1 MKRKPHNTSP
11 LSLFAFQDI
20 ITSVT
25 GVFLLMTL
33 LMAVELT
40 SRQPMNQPAVS
51 AEVVTQLTE
60 SIAEAETELTRL
72 RENLSARV
80 DHDLPISEFT
90 QSSADAA
97 VQALRE
103 ELRLLN
109 ATIATLKAERAL
121 FEQQQSKANTISQK
135 RAPDQNRLRELEEQR
150 VALESEI
157 AQLKKSHRV
166 FYNTTDARGRRV
178 FLVELFD
185 DAILVAEAGRK
196 LPPQRFS
203 GKQQDG
209 FSSRTATNAFLA
221 WAQQQSKSQVRFVI
235 IVHPGTT
242 KRFDLLREG
251 LRKQG
256 FALGYDLLPRDKIAI
271 DVQSGTQ

>member
-1 MKRKPHNTSP
+1 MKRKPRNNSP

-40 SRQPMNQPAVS
+40 SRKSMNQPAVS

-60 SIAEAETELTRL
+60 SITKAEAELSQL
-72 RENLSARV
+72 RKNLSARP

-97 VQALRE
+97 VEAIRE

-109 ATIATLKAERAL
+109 ATIATLEAERAL
-121 FEQQQSKANTISQK
+121 FEQEQSKANAISQK
-135 RAPDQNRLRELEEQR
+135 RAPDQNRLRELQEQR
-150 VALESEI
+150 VTLESEV

-166 FYNTTDARGRRV
+166 FYNTTDVKGRRV

-185 DAILVAEAGRK
+185 DAILVAEAGRTT
-196 LPPQRFS
+196 PPQRFP
-203 GKQQDG
+203 GKQQDR
-209 FSSRTATNAFLA
+209 FSSHSATQAFLT
-221 WAQQQSKSQVRFVI
+221 WAQRQPKSQVRFVI

-242 KRFDLLREG
+242 TRFARLRDVLRTEG
-251 LRKQG
+251 
-256 FALGYDLLPRDKIAI
+256 FTLGYDLLPRDKIAI